1 VSEAELT
8 RAVKGLTISPPG
20 FEIFK
25 DERELSQ
32 SFEIY
37 EDETATEENVTAK
50 AAEKRSKE
58 IGRDPEVR
66 KIR

>member
-8 RAVKGLTISPPG
+8 RAVKGLTIFLPRV
-20 FEIFK
+20 EIFK
-25 DERELSQ
+25 DERELTQ
-32 SFEIY
+32 SFEIH